1 MPPDV
6 PGILTAPQA
15 LETALAIASVQ
26 LPDGCIPWEDGRH
39 ADPWNHVEAA
49 LALDVAGLH
58 EAAGRAY
65 RWLALHQR
73 AD

>member
-6 PGILTAPQA
+6 PGVLPAGHALQTAR
-15 LETALAIASVQ
+15 AIASVQ

-49 LALDVAGLH
+49 MALDVA
-58 EAAGRAY
+58 AY
-65 RWLALHQR
+65 AQKLASVNGSSTR
-73 AD
+73 PSR